1 MNENERF
8 LVYPDRVR
16 GGLAIGAEVLVLA
29 GLLSVLFFKRPPLF
43 LAIVIVLLLLLF
55 LLMTFSELRK
65 FLRHEVMYEISARG
79 IKDLTDP
86 AHVID
91 LAWDEVMKL
100 EEVSNNSSL
109 QIGIFASQDLDNH
122 AELAQNMR
130 VNMMRNGNH
139 VFYNI
144 MIDGFQF
151 RKKKFQRIWAE
162 LKRHALAGN
171 PGVVVID
178 YVDPIL
184 KKKRK

>member
-1 MNENERF
+1 M
-8 LVYPDRVR
+8 LV
-16 GGLAIGAEVLVLA
+16 

-65 FLRHEVMYEISARG
+65 FLRHEVMYEISEAG
-79 IKDLTDP
+79 IRDLTNP

-91 LAWDEVMKL
+91 LAWSEVMKL

-151 RKKKFQRIWAE
+151 RKKKFQKIWTE
-162 LKRHALAGN
+162 LKKCAQAAN
-171 PGVVVID
+171 SEVIVID